1 MDMTAFLDF
10 VAAII
15 DSTAWPV
22 VALFTIW
29 ILRRHA
35 GSLLSAIKEFR
46 YKDFAVTFEQ
56 NAEQA
61 RQALPLPEPNKELPD
76 RLSANI
82 DPREAVLNAWSRIEE
97 AAAQKYQE
105 LGPKGERKIE
115 PGRAVAYFEY
125 TGALTPTTQQ
135 VLLNLRD
142 LRNQAA
148 HSSSA
153 GVTRAAAEAYIAAA
167 ASMSKQIEAMSS
179 TPAVNLLYLTLLI
192 LQYNKLI
199 DSGKYDDITIS
210 EVHRHIE
217 DGTVLRFIKRR
228 AADDV
233 DLSLHLSASAADQSF
248 EQYYARYLRATY
260 EAYKGNE
267 RRKWGVQNRGLCLLV
282 AWTNEIIQQGGGWY
296 PTEDVAGLH
305 D

>member
-1 MDMTAFLDF
+1 MDF
-10 VAAII
+10 VAAVI
-15 DSTAWPV
+15 DSTAWPA

-29 ILRRHA
+29 TLRRHA

-46 YKDFAVTFEQ
+46 YKDFAVTFERS
-56 NAEQA
+56 AEQA
-61 RQALPLPEPNKELPD
+61 RQALPLAERDNEPAGALP
-76 RLSANI
+76 ANI
-82 DPREAVLNAWSRIEE
+82 DPRAAVLNAWSRIEE
-97 AAAQKYQE
+97 AAAQKYKE
-105 LGPKGERKIE
+105 LRPKGERKIE

-135 VLLNLRD
+135 VLVDLRD

-148 HSSSA
+148 HSGSEA
-153 GVTRAAAEAYIAAA
+153 VTRAAAEAYIAAA
-167 ASMSKQIEAMSS
+167 TSISKQIEAMSS

-210 EVHRHIE
+210 EVHQHIE
-217 DGTVLRFIKRR
+217 DGTVLSFIKER
-228 AADDV
+228 AGNDV
-233 DLSLHLSASAADQSF
+233 DLELQLSASAADQSF

-260 EAYKGNE
+260 EAYTGNE

-296 PTEDVAGLH
+296 PTENVAGLH